1 MFLCYKYYYVFGS
14 FFDLYVI
21 IKKKMENSVKLR
33 AGFMV
38 KEINKGLKLEIL
50 PNGSMVEVLE
60 RNMGNARFIWNNL
73 LGMYFNLYLLFNFH
87 GYPLYPNIRNFN
99 AMLKMLKQENAFLYE
114 GESTSQQQVFRDLN
128 KAFTKFFKEGAG
140 YPRFKSKKNPKQSFR
155 IQKNGNNIRIT
166 NRRIRLAKL
175 GYVHYRTSTE
185 YKKLLKTNKIN
196 NVTIKRENGKYYA
209 IVNITTTVEE
219 LEKTGKSI
227 GIDLGLKNLATLS
240 NGQEITNLDL
250 KREDKMIQ
258 KYQKK
263 LSRQKYM
270 SKNYQ
275 KTLKK
280 YYKWTNRKN
289 NKIQNAYH
297 QLSKYLITQYDII
310 AMENLNIKG
319 MFKNKKWAPKLQKI
333 SLYKLLNMIKYK
345 AEWYGKTFIQV
356 NRYYPSTKTCN
367 TCGYKNKNITLKTR
381 QWTCPICKT
390 KHHRDINAAKNIL
403 NESIKQNNLIKK
415 RIKN

>member
-1 MFLCYKYYYVFGS
+1 
-14 FFDLYVI
+14 
-21 IKKKMENSVKLR
+21 MENSVKLR

-99 AMLKMLKQENAFLYE
+99 AMLKMLKQENAFLYD

-185 YKKLLKTNKIN
+185 YKKLLKTSKIN

-356 NRYYPSTKTCN
+356 NRFYPSTKTCN

-415 RIKN
+415 RIKI

>member
-1 MFLCYKYYYVFGS
+1 
-14 FFDLYVI
+14 
-21 IKKKMENSVKLR
+21 
-33 AGFMV
+33 MV
-38 KEINKGLKLEIL
+38 TAINTGLKLEIL
-50 PNGSMVEVLE
+50 PNNSMIEVFE
-60 RNMGNARFIWNNL
+60 QHIGNARFIWNNL

-114 GESTSQQQVFRDLN
+114 GESTSQQQVFRDLH

-185 YKKLLKTNKIN
+185 YKKLLKTSKIN

-356 NRYYPSTKTCN
+356 NRFYPSTKTCN

-415 RIKN
+415 NA

>member
-1 MFLCYKYYYVFGS
+1 
-14 FFDLYVI
+14 
-21 IKKKMENSVKLR
+21 
-33 AGFMV
+33 MV
-38 KEINKGLKLEIL
+38 KEINKGLKLKIL

-60 RNMGNARFIWNNL
+60 QNMGNARFIWNNL

-185 YKKLLKTNKIN
+185 YKKLLKTSKIN

-356 NRYYPSTKTCN
+356 NRFYPSTKTCN

-415 RIKN
+415 RIKI

>member
-1 MFLCYKYYYVFGS
+1 
-14 FFDLYVI
+14 
-21 IKKKMENSVKLR
+21 MENSVKLR
-33 AGFMV
+33 VGFMV

-60 RNMGNARFIWNNL
+60 QNMGNARFIWNNL

-87 GYPLYPNIRNFN
+87 GYPLCPNIRNFN
-99 AMLKMLKQENAFLYE
+99 AMLKMLKQENAFLYG

-166 NRRIRLAKL
+166 NRCIRLAKL

-185 YKKLLKTNKIN
+185 YKKLLKTSKIN

-356 NRYYPSTKTCN
+356 NRFYPSTKTCN

-390 KHHRDINAAKNIL
+390 KHHRDTNAAKNIL

-415 RIKN
+415 E

>member
-1 MFLCYKYYYVFGS
+1 
-14 FFDLYVI
+14 
-21 IKKKMENSVKLR
+21 
-33 AGFMV
+33 MV

-185 YKKLLKTNKIN
+185 YKKLLKTSKIN

-319 MFKNKKWAPKLQKI
+319 MFKNKKWTPKLQKI

-356 NRYYPSTKTCN
+356 NRFYPSTKTCN

-415 RIKN
+415 RIKI

>member
-1 MFLCYKYYYVFGS
+1 
-14 FFDLYVI
+14 
-21 IKKKMENSVKLR
+21 MENSVKLR

-185 YKKLLKTNKIN
+185 YKKLLKTSKIN

-319 MFKNKKWAPKLQKI
+319 MFKNKKWTPKLQKI

-356 NRYYPSTKTCN
+356 NRFYPSTKTCN

-415 RIKN
+415 RIKI

>member
-1 MFLCYKYYYVFGS
+1 
-14 FFDLYVI
+14 
-21 IKKKMENSVKLR
+21 
-33 AGFMV
+33 MV

-185 YKKLLKTNKIN
+185 YKKLLKTSKIN

-356 NRYYPSTKTCN
+356 NRFYPSTKTCN

-415 RIKN
+415 RIKI

>member
-1 MFLCYKYYYVFGS
+1 
-14 FFDLYVI
+14 
-21 IKKKMENSVKLR
+21 MENSVKLR

-38 KEINKGLKLEIL
+38 KEINKGLKLKIL

-60 RNMGNARFIWNNL
+60 QNMGNARFIWNNL

-185 YKKLLKTNKIN
+185 YKKLLKTSKIN

-297 QLSKYLITQYDII
+297 QLSKYLITQNDII

-356 NRYYPSTKTCN
+356 NRFYPSTKTCN

-415 RIKN
+415 RIKI

>member
-1 MFLCYKYYYVFGS
+1 
-14 FFDLYVI
+14 
-21 IKKKMENSVKLR
+21 MENSVKLR

-140 YPRFKSKKNPKQSFR
+140 YPRFKSKRNPKQSFR

-185 YKKLLKTNKIN
+185 YKKLLKTSKIN

-356 NRYYPSTKTCN
+356 NRFYPSTKTCN

-415 RIKN
+415 E

>member
-1 MFLCYKYYYVFGS
+1 
-14 FFDLYVI
+14 
-21 IKKKMENSVKLR
+21 MENSVKLR

-60 RNMGNARFIWNNL
+60 QNMGNARFIWNNL
-73 LGMYFNLYLLFNFH
+73 LGMYINLYLLFNFH
-87 GYPLYPNIRNFN
+87 GCPLYPNIRNFN

-185 YKKLLKTNKIN
+185 YKKLLKTSKIN

-280 YYKWTNRKN
+280 YYKWINRKN

-310 AMENLNIKG
+310 AMENLNVKG

-356 NRYYPSTKTCN
+356 NRFYPSTKTCN

-415 RIKN
+415 RIKI

>member
-1 MFLCYKYYYVFGS
+1 
-14 FFDLYVI
+14 
-21 IKKKMENSVKLR
+21 MENSVKLR

-38 KEINKGLKLEIL
+38 KEINKGLKLKIL

-60 RNMGNARFIWNNL
+60 QNMGNARFIWNNL

-185 YKKLLKTNKIN
+185 YKKLLKTSKIN

-356 NRYYPSTKTCN
+356 NRFYPSTKTCN

-415 RIKN
+415 E

>member
-1 MFLCYKYYYVFGS
+1 
-14 FFDLYVI
+14 
-21 IKKKMENSVKLR
+21 MENSVKLR

-60 RNMGNARFIWNNL
+60 QNMGNARFIWNNL
-73 LGMYFNLYLLFNFH
+73 LGMYINLYLLFNFH
-87 GYPLYPNIRNFN
+87 GCPLYPNIRNFN

-185 YKKLLKTNKIN
+185 YKKLLKTSKIN

-280 YYKWTNRKN
+280 YYKWINRKN

-310 AMENLNIKG
+310 AMENLNVKG

-333 SLYKLLNMIKYK
+333 SLYKLLKMIKYK

-356 NRYYPSTKTCN
+356 NRFYPSTKTCN

-415 RIKN
+415 RIKI